1 VRQYLSS
8 DTSHSRELRT
18 VPARWKSGLA
28 LLLAAL
34 APFALPDAA
43 PAQQARLLVTVF
55 DEKTGEPVKDLKAS
69 NFNILD
75 DETQLSVE
83 SAEYK
88 ESLLDLMVLVDS
100 SLLGEM
106 VRPLGSA
113 FVKSLGPEEQMAIV
127 AYDSSAN
134 LIQDFTSSKELL
146 LKALQ
151 QVSYGNNPRV
161 LDALYAA
168 IDDGFEHTV
177 GRRVIVL
184 LSAGVEGR
192 SRVAESEVLQLA
204 RQKNVAIYPVYV
216 VGAERGMFRRLAQH
230 SGGAYFGARRLKLQP
245 QPLSDLVYSVVRGC
259 YELAV
264 KGVHTL
270 GRRIEVKIEGL
281 PKSDKRIWAS
291 ARPLE

>member
-8 DTSHSRELRT
+8 DHSPKRGWL
-18 VPARWKSGLA
+18 ARRGSPVVI
-28 LLLAAL
+28 LLLIL
-34 APFALPDAA
+34 APFALSGTAA
-43 PAQQARLLVTVF
+43 AQQAKLLVTVF
-55 DEKTGEPVKDLKAS
+55 DDKTGEPVKDLTAS

-75 DETQLSVE
+75 DKTQLVVE
-83 SAEYK
+83 RAEYK
-88 ESLLDLMVLVDS
+88 ESLLDLMLLVDS

-113 FVKSLGPEEQMAIV
+113 FVKSLSPDEQMAIV
-127 AYDSSAN
+127 AFDSSAK

-146 LKALQ
+146 LKSLQ
-151 QVSYGNNPRV
+151 QVDYGNNPRV

-168 IDDGFEHTV
+168 IDSGFDHAV

-192 SRVAESEVLQLA
+192 SRVSESEVLQLA

-216 VGAERGMFRRLAQH
+216 VGAERGMFRRLAEY

-245 QPLSDLVYSVVRGC
+245 QPLSDLVYSVIRGY
-259 YELAV
+259 YELSV
-264 KGVHTL
+264 SGVHTL
-270 GRRIEVKIEGL
+270 GHEIRVKIEGL
-281 PKSDKRIWAS
+281 PKSDKKIWAS
-291 ARPLE
+291 ARPVE

>member
-1 VRQYLSS
+1 L
-8 DTSHSRELRT
+8 
-18 VPARWKSGLA
+18 SGLA

-34 APFALPDAA
+34 ASFGLPGPA
-43 PAQQARLLVTVF
+43 PAQQAQLLVTVF
-55 DEKTGEPVKDLKAS
+55 DERTGEPVKDLKAS

-83 SAEYK
+83 RAEYK

-113 FVKSLGPEEQMAIV
+113 FVKGLGPKEQMAIV

-216 VGAERGMFRRLAQH
+216 VGAERDMFRRLAQY

-264 KGVHTL
+264 TGVHTL
-270 GRRIEVKIEGL
+270 GHRIQVKIEGV

-291 ARPLE
+291 ARPVE